1 MSTKTKDHLFC
12 GNCGSSLGVDFKGQ
26 PEDRL
31 AMNVSNAEWR
41 KREKGGGEQM
51 NAMTDEY

>member
-12 GNCGSSLGVDFKGQ
+12 GKCGSSLGVDFKGE

-31 AMNVSNAEWR
+31 AMNVSNADGE
-41 KREKGGGEQM
+41 RERETRGLTSTRLG
-51 NAMTDEY
+51 